1 MRTNIMSKVAAES
14 ATREYMQLARVTH
27 NISTNDDWEYFV
39 DQHVCTTSIRDD
51 DDADASA
58 VLAHWVCIRTRRNKL
73 YRLYR
78 QCCIGYFLF
87 GIKQKKELLYRNG

>member
-1 MRTNIMSKVAAES
+1 VRTNIMSKVAAES
-14 ATREYMQLARVTH
+14 ADTTREYMQLARVTH

-58 VLAHWVCIRTRRNKL
+58 VLAH
-73 YRLYR
+73 
-78 QCCIGYFLF
+78 IGFAL
-87 GIKQKKELLYRNG
+87 GQKEIKYIDDRE